1 MADLLDDPLC
11 LVEEPLDW
19 LRQDVVWGDGVVEGG
34 VGQALHAGVVPQP
47 VHVVLV
53 HGDLAIDLVHQ
64 ATESSWEKSIFHGRG
79 GGTSGWAMALRQA
92 GFESWGFFS
101 SEFF

>member
-1 MADLLDDPLC
+1 MANLLDDPLC

-19 LRQDVVWGDGVVEGG
+19 LRQDVVGGDGVVEGG

-53 HGDLAIDLVHQ
+53 HRDLAIDLVHQ
-64 ATESSWEKSIFHGRG
+64 AAESS
-79 GGTSGWAMALRQA
+79 
-92 GFESWGFFS
+92 
-101 SEFF
+101 